1 MSQAGVRACAYART
15 MPTWASV
22 LIALTSG
29 LGSGSFAAWL
39 TTRND
44 RRERFRHRLIEAA
57 DEFAGAAAE
66 ALVKTRDA
74 IGDVRGSR
82 DAERMKQT
90 TELAWQR
97 RDAVLHRSA
106 RVDLLFGPGRD
117 VSQAANALV
126 NELANVVA
134 SLTPPSFDADAAD
147 RAHLNAAE
155 ALRGFHIAASI
166 AIQEGKPAA
175 ATQLDRQRHRLT
187 LRRG

>member
-1 MSQAGVRACAYART
+1 

-29 LGSGSFAAWL
+29 LGSGTFAAWL

-57 DEFAGAAAE
+57 DEFASAAAE
-66 ALVKTRDA
+66 ALIKTRDA
-74 IGDVRGSR
+74 IGEVRDR
-82 DAERMKQT
+82 KDAEHMKRT
-90 TELAWQR
+90 TELAWQQ
-97 RDAVLHRSA
+97 RDAALHRSA

-117 VSQAANALV
+117 VSRAANDVV

-134 SLTPPSFDADAAD
+134 ALTPPSFDAGAAD
-147 RAHLNAAE
+147 RAHLDAAE
-155 ALRGFHIAASI
+155 ALRRFHIAASS

-175 ATQLDRQRHRLT
+175 AAQLEHQRHRLT

>member
-1 MSQAGVRACAYART
+1 

-57 DEFAGAAAE
+57 DEFASAVAE
-66 ALVKTRDA
+66 ALIKTRDA
-74 IGDVRGSR
+74 IGEVQALK
-82 DAERMKQT
+82 DAEHMKRT
-90 TELAWQR
+90 TELAWQQ

-106 RVDLLFGPGRD
+106 RLDLLFGPGRD
-117 VSQAANALV
+117 VSRAANDVV

-134 SLTPPSFDADAAD
+134 SLTPPSFDADAAV
-147 RAHLNAAE
+147 RAHVKAAE
-155 ALRGFHIAASI
+155 ALRGFHIPASN
-166 AIQEGKPAA
+166 AIQEGKPPV
-175 ATQLDRQRHRLT
+175 ATQLDRQRHRLSK
-187 LRRG
+187 G